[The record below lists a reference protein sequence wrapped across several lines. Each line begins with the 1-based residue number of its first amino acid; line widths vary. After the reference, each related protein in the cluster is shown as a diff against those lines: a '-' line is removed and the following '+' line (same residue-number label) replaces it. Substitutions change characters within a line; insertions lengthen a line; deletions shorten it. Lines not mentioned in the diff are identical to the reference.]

1 MDSSS
6 CREPDSQNRWTLLC
20 VDDEPGVLSALR
32 RVFRRDGYN
41 VLLASSGA
49 EGLQIL
55 QRESVDLV
63 ISDMRMPVMDGAEF
77 LKQVRVGHPETARIL
92 LTGYASRQ
100 ATESAIHEGE
110 IYRCLDKPWNDDDL
124 LSVVRQALESRSGN
138 KCVSCDRRHRNAM
151 HYDRQH
157 VQIDRP
163 THPSKAVYWRAIN

>member
-63 ISDMRMPVMDGAEF
+63 IS
-77 LKQVRVGHPETARIL
+77 
-92 LTGYASRQ
+92 
-100 ATESAIHEGE
+100 
-110 IYRCLDKPWNDDDL
+110 
-124 LSVVRQALESRSGN
+124 
-138 KCVSCDRRHRNAM
+138 
-151 HYDRQH
+151 
-157 VQIDRP
+157 
-163 THPSKAVYWRAIN
+163 

>member
-100 ATESAIHEGE
+100 ATESAIHEGK
-110 IYRCLDKPWNDDDL
+110 IYPCHDKPWNNDDL
-124 LSVVRQALESRSGN
+124 LSVVRQALESRSGEQMR
-138 KCVSCDRRHRNAM
+138 KL
-151 HYDRQH
+151 RQTP
-157 VQIDRP
+157 QKRD
-163 THPSKAVYWRAIN
+163 AL